1 MLLRQQC
8 CLRKTKRPIGETK
21 KKRKYMDERNCPK
34 GVKIT
39 NTIKFS
45 TNTLSWTGNPING
58 EPSTVNI
65 LRHHS
70 SPWELIAKSKS
81 LLLPT
86 MPSDR
91 DWPLLRVQG
100 SGLCGGTCLGLTNV
114 LPGERV
120 KSWSPVSHRACLF
133 PSRAI
138 VWGHSYSALIGVVEV
153 QVGVSDQIRPLGQ
166 IKP

>member
-8 CLRKTKRPIGETK
+8 WLRKTKANWWNKPK
-21 KKRKYMDERNCPK
+21 QKYTNERNCAK

-70 SPWELIAKSKS
+70 SPWELIPKSKS

-86 MPSDR
+86 LPSDR

-120 KSWSPVSHRACLF
+120 ESWSPVSHRACPLSF
-133 PSRAI
+133 SSDSLRSFVFCADWSRRGSS
-138 VWGHSYSALIGVVEV
+138 WCF
-153 QVGVSDQIRPLGQ
+153 RPN
-166 IKP
+166 